1 MIVPFIS
8 LAAGQPADR
17 AFDVQRWAC
26 SSSDSSHDDERVNSD
41 AKGKR
46 RNGARFLS
54 LALSLGW
61 QLRNVL
67 PGWSPGICTI
77 RGVFSCTFICLSII
91 SEREHPCSLAWP
103 GQTLRVPSAS
113 LPLCSGNPGTRY
125 HVPQSRSLMLS
136 CPAARAC
143 RHQTNRGRQIHPD
156 GQRLPRPA
164 LPRVSAQ
171 PSHLSLVP

>member
-8 LAAGQPADR
+8 LAAGQPAGR
-17 AFDVQRWAC
+17 AFDVRWWAR
-26 SSSDSSHDDERVNSD
+26 SSPDSSHDDERVNSD

-54 LALSLGW
+54 LALALGW

-67 PGWSPGICTI
+67 PGWSLGMCTI
-77 RGVFSCTFICLSII
+77 GRVFSCRFICLFIDCF
-91 SEREHPCSLAWP
+91 REGIPAGVAGP
-103 GQTLRVPSAS
+103 
-113 LPLCSGNPGTRY
+113 PLCSGNPGMRY
-125 HVPQSRSLMLS
+125 HVPQGRWLMLS
-136 CPAARAC
+136 CPSAQAC
-143 RHQTNRGRQIHPD
+143 RHQTNHGQQIHPD
-156 GQRLPRPA
+156 GQGLVRPS